1 MINKLLIVED
11 DDVSIFLMKHLVE
24 QSGIV
29 KELRIARDGEEGLGA
44 MESFQPDFV
53 LLDMSMPVLD
63 GYGFLSILEEKK
75 MYQNTPVMVLSS
87 SERDEETARY
97 EAFANVVAV
106 ESKPLTIQL
115 IQRINALQRML

>member
-75 MYQNTPVMVLSS
+75 MHQNTPVMVLSS